1 MRRTVHTSPFLALQG
16 ASVVYGRRVLHR
28 IGHALLI
35 LALIGATGTHWALLQ
50 SVAWTTMLADNLRT
64 LPLKEAMSR
73 TFDGNHP
80 CNICEHVTEGRRT
93 EKKSDFPP
101 CAKKLEF
108 LSERP
113 AFIFSAPA
121 EFRLLPVLDDCRL
134 TLTHKPPVPPPR
146 SLAV

>member
-1 MRRTVHTSPFLALQG
+1 MDRTVRKLPFLALPG
-16 ASVVYGRRVLHR
+16 ATVVYGGRVFHR

-64 LPLKEAMSR
+64 TSFTEAVQR
-73 TFDGNHP
+73 TFDGKHP
-80 CNICEHVTEGRRT
+80 CNICEHVAAGRKA

-113 AFIFSAPA
+113 AFVFCAP
-121 EFRLLPVLDDCRL
+121 EDFRLLPAFDESSI
-134 TLTHKPPVPPPR
+134 TLAHKPPVPPPR
-146 SLAV
+146 SLAS

>member
-1 MRRTVHTSPFLALQG
+1 MHRTVHTSPFLALHD
-16 ASVVYGRRVLHR
+16 ATMVYGRGVFHR

-50 SVAWTTMLADNLRT
+50 SVAWTTMLADNLRST
-64 LPLKEAMSR
+64 SFTEAVQR
-73 TFDGNHP
+73 TFDGKHP
-80 CNICEHVTEGRRT
+80 CNLCEHVAKGRKA

-113 AFIFSAPA
+113 AFVFCTP
-121 EFRLLPVLDDCRL
+121 EDFRLLPSFDESGI
-134 TLTHKPPVPPPR
+134 TLAHKPPVPPPR
-146 SLAV
+146 SLAA